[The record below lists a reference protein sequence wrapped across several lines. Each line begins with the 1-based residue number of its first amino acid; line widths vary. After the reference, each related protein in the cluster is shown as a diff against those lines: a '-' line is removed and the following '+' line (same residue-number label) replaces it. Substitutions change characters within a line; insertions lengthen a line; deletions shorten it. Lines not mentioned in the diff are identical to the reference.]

1 MNENDLRRA
10 LKACLS
16 DSAFPAAKQREVIRQ
31 IKGEKPIMKKKISV
45 ALVCAIMMVAALS
58 GVALAAGLGGFG
70 QFSLNPEND
79 WTVNRLNRLEEN
91 AVDVNETTQ
100 VNAPEA
106 TQPAGTAE
114 TDYEKLVA
122 HQADRSFTL
131 TLDQSYC
138 DGYKLYY
145 SYTLTT
151 NAVQTSYGAGK
162 PTGFDEWEMASPD
175 GKFAETTSFPYD
187 ETLQKT
193 IEDWFT
199 DHPDGGY
206 AFIDSFGLGDGCALD
221 DGSEKGTPLNIYD
234 SGLEK
239 VDERT
244 WRGYQE
250 VELPEGAA
258 SADNLKLLFSVF
270 YSTGVYYQDE
280 TGYYQSSVHQPE
292 NRGILR
298 IPLTVPVNA
307 QAETL
312 TATYAGPGYTA
323 SALLHI
329 SDVSIYGEVVFD
341 APEWVKSFNDGDVF
355 NEDAIY
361 NYMLVAPKSGTYS
374 NLDGA
379 YGVNKDGDYVVKVEF
394 DLPDNTEELSLL
406 PIYPVK
412 ASESIKL
419 R

>member
-16 DSAFPAAKQREVIRQ
+16 DSTFPAARQREVIRQ
-31 IKGEKPIMKKKISV
+31 VKGEKPIMKKKISA
-45 ALVCAIMMVAALS
+45 ALVCAVMMIAALG

-70 QFSLNPEND
+70 QLSLNPENPQ
-79 WTVNRLNRLEEN
+79 TVNRLNRLEE
-91 AVDVNETTQ
+91 AASDVDQTTKIS
-100 VNAPEA
+100 APETA
-106 TQPAGTAE
+106 QPAAE
-114 TDYEKLVA
+114 DATDYEKLVL
-122 HQADRSFTL
+122 HQAGRSFTL

-151 NAVQTSYGAGK
+151 DAVQTSYGEGK
-162 PTGFDEWEMASPD
+162 PTGFDEWEMAFLD
-175 GKFAETTSFPYD
+175 AKFAETTFFPYD

-193 IEDWFT
+193 AEKWFD
-199 DHPDGGY
+199 DHPNGGY

-221 DGSEKGTPLNIYD
+221 DGSEKGKPMNIYD

-258 SADNLKLLFSVF
+258 SSESLKLLFSVF

-280 TGYYQSSVHQPE
+280 TGYYESSVSQPE

-312 TATYAGPGYTA
+312 TATYSGAGYTA
-323 SALLHI
+323 SAILRI

-341 APEWVKSFNDGDVF
+341 APEWVESFNSGDVF
-355 NEDAIY
+355 NENAIY
-361 NYMLVAPKSGTYS
+361 NYMLVTKTGTYS

-379 YGVNKDGDYVVKVEF
+379 YGVDKDGNYIVKVEF
-394 DLPDNTEELSLL
+394 DLPDNTEELTLL

-412 ASESIKL
+412 QSESIKL

>member
-1 MNENDLRRA
+1 MNENELRRA

-16 DSAFPAAKQREVIRQ
+16 DSAFPAARQREVMRQ
-31 IKGEKPIMKKKISV
+31 IKGEKPIVKRKLSV
-45 ALVCAIMMVAALS
+45 ALVCAIVMIAALG

-70 QFSLNPEND
+70 QLSLNPEND
-79 WTVNRLNRLEEN
+79 WAVNRLNRLEEA

-100 VNAPEA
+100 VTAPGA
-106 TQPAGTAE
+106 AQPAGTAE
-114 TDYEKLVA
+114 TDYEKLAA

-151 NAVQTSYGAGK
+151 DAVQVSYGAGK
-162 PTGFDEWEMASPD
+162 PTGFDEWEMDYPD
-175 GKFAETTSFPYD
+175 RKFKDTVLLPYD
-187 ETLQKT
+187 EELQKA
-193 IEDWFT
+193 IEKWF
-199 DHPDGGY
+199 DEHPDGGY
-206 AFIDSFGLGDGCALD
+206 ALIDSFGLGDGCSLD
-221 DGSEKGTPLNIYD
+221 DGTEKGKPMNIYD
-234 SGLEK
+234 SGLER

-258 SADNLKLLFSVF
+258 NGESLKLLFPVL
-270 YSTGVYYQDE
+270 YSTSVYYQDG
-280 TGYYQSSVHQPE
+280 TGLYESHVHQAE

-298 IPLTVPVNA
+298 IPLTIPVNA

-312 TATYAGPGYTA
+312 TATYSGAGYTA
-323 SALLHI
+323 SAILRI

-341 APEWVKSFNDGDVF
+341 APEWVESFNSGDVF
-355 NEDAIY
+355 NENAIY
-361 NYMLVAPKSGTYS
+361 NYMLVTKTGTYT

-379 YGVNKDGDYVVKVEF
+379 YGVDKNGNYIVKVEF

-412 ASESIKL
+412 QSESIKL